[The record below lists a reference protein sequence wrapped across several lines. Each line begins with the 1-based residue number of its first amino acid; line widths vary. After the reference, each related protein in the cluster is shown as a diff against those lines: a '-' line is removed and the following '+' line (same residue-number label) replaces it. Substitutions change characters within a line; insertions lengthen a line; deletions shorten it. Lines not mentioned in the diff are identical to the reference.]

1 MKVDVL
7 DELLRTVDVRL
18 HAVATC
24 ELAQDSVLVFP
35 AQAAALVHFG
45 LEGEGLLELE
55 TSPRAVFRAGEV
67 VIVPGGAQATMAAPG
82 EGPRTFS
89 TIMEGSRLGLGGLLR
104 FTGGHG
110 APVVRTVCAVVSPSY
125 AGGLDLF
132 QHLTAPLVQEA
143 GPGLAPAFDLM
154 LGETR
159 EPGFG
164 ARAVVEAAM
173 RLILL
178 LVLRRHLAEPGV
190 AGPLFAGLRD
200 PRLVRAVSAI
210 LRSPGGDHTVQ
221 TLAAEAGMSRPVFAE
236 RFSKTFGQTP
246 IDFLQKVRLRHA
258 ARLLQV
264 TPLPVKT
271 IAESVGFASRS
282 HFSRA
287 FRQTFGLDPTRY
299 RRKFAPE
306 QT

>member
-1 MKVDVL
+1 MKADAL
-7 DELLRTVDVRL
+7 DELLRTLDVRL
-18 HAVATC
+18 HAVAMC
-24 ELAQDSVLVFP
+24 EVARGGVLIFP
-35 AQAAALVHFG
+35 PQAAALVHFG
-45 LEGEGLLELE
+45 LEGEGVLELE
-55 TSPRAVFRAGEV
+55 TTPRAAFRPGEV
-67 VIVPGGAQATMAAPG
+67 VIVPGGSRATMAESS
-82 EGPRTFS
+82 EGPTTS
-89 TIMEGSRLGLGGLLR
+89 SSIMDGSHMDVDGLLR
-104 FTGGHG
+104 FTAGEG

-159 EPGFG
+159 EPAFG
-164 ARAVVEAAM
+164 TRAVVEAAM

-200 PRLVRAVSAI
+200 PRLVRAVGAI
-210 LRSPGGDHTVQ
+210 LRRPGASHTVQ

-246 IDFLQKVRLRHA
+246 FEFVQKVRLRHA
-258 ARLLQV
+258 ARLLEV

-271 IAESVGFASRS
+271 VAESVGFASRS

-287 FRQTFGLDPTRY
+287 FQAAFGMDPSRY
-299 RRKFAPE
+299 RRMQGSD